1 MIGTSA
7 ISNTIREGKIEQMVS
22 LMETGKKHGMQMLDE
37 HLTQLVQQL
46 VITPSSARKLA
57 TNKALFA

>member
-1 MIGTSA
+1 
-7 ISNTIREGKIEQMVS
+7 
-22 LMETGKKHGMQMLDE
+22 METGKKHGMQMLDE
-37 HLTQLVQQL
+37 HLVQLVEQL